1 MKISQAIFL
10 IVFTLLSSCI
20 VQFIP
25 ETEEDK
31 ELLVVEGLITD
42 IPGVNTVK
50 LSKSL
55 PLGRKNQAKP
65 LKGCLVAILDDAGH
79 LFNLK
84 ETVSGTYVTDP
95 SLFKGKV
102 GVSYKLRIDTRNAFN
117 YLVFESIPLKLKA
130 VPDID
135 SLYYEKVLISAGG
148 DGVRP
153 VEGCQIYLN
162 TGDPSNECRF
172 YRWEYS
178 ETWQFRLPYNVPNQV
193 CYITNNSG
201 IINVRNTSILAED
214 KVTRYP
220 LNYISNA
227 TDRLKVKYSLLVN
240 QYSLNE
246 DEFDYWEK
254 LQTISEE
261 IGGLYDITPSA
272 IPSNIICINEP
283 SEKVLGYFSVSAV
296 KSKRIFIKEY
306 FSGGINL
313 YTSCASDTLKG
324 TGTINGM
331 WMIEDHTGEIPP
343 YKVFTGDKG
352 CADCTT
358 RGSTTRPLFWDEGK

>member
-1 MKISQAIFL
+1 MRILKFILFL
-10 IVFTLLSSCI
+10 IIALLTSCI
-20 VQFIP
+20 VQFVP
-25 ETEEDK
+25 EVEEDK
-31 ELLVVEGLITD
+31 ELLVVEGLLTD
-42 IPGVNTVK
+42 TPGINTVK

-65 LKGCLVAILDDAGH
+65 LKGCLVTILDDAGH
-79 LFNLK
+79 IHTLK

-95 SLFKGKV
+95 ALFTGKV
-102 GVSYKLRIDTRNAFN
+102 GVTYKLRIEARSAFN
-117 YLVFESIPLKLKA
+117 YLVFESVPLKMKP
-130 VPDID
+130 VPAID
-135 SLYYEKVLISAGG
+135 SLYYEKVLIEAGE
-148 DGVRP
+148 DGSRP
-153 VEGCQIYLN
+153 KEGCQVYLN
-162 TGDPSNECRF
+162 TSDPSNECRF

-214 KVTRYP
+214 RVTRYP
-220 LNYISNA
+220 LNFISNS

-254 LQTISEE
+254 LQAISED
-261 IGGLYDITPSA
+261 IGGLYDVTPSA
-272 IPSNIICINEP
+272 IPSNIICINDRN
-283 SEKVLGYFSVSAV
+283 EKVLGYFSVSAV

-306 FSGGINL
+306 FSGIINL
-313 YTSCASDTLKG
+313 YYNCASDTLRG
-324 TGTINGM
+324 EGTIPGM
-331 WMIEDHTGEIPP
+331 WLIEDHTDEIPP
-343 YKVFTGDKG
+343 YKVFSGDKG

-358 RGSTTRPLFWDEGK
+358 RGTTTRPSFWDEGK